1 MKKESSWM
9 MNLTPEQ
16 LHIIRDHGTEVPG
29 SSPLNYE
36 WREGVYQCI
45 ACHAPLFKANMKFE
59 SGCGWPS
66 FFSVIN
72 GAIETEVDTSHHMK
86 RIEVHCARCKAHLGH
101 LFQDGP
107 VPNGE
112 RYCINGIALN
122 FERQIK

>member
-1 MKKESSWM
+1 MKKENSWM

-16 LHIIRDHGTEVPG
+16 LHVIRDHGTEAPG

-45 ACHAPLFKANMKFE
+45 ACHAPLFKANTKFE

-86 RIEVHCARCKAHLGH
+86 RIEVHCANVRHIWVICFRMDLRQMGK
-101 LFQDGP
+101 
-107 VPNGE
+107 
-112 RYCINGIALN
+112 GIVSTGLHS
-122 FERQIK
+122 ILKDK